1 MPMWPR
7 AAVALFGRRAI
18 PNHFD
23 QSMGRVENLV
33 RISSRLADRSSGRA
47 GSGPRCTAGSAPLVP
62 TYAGAVAKRKKRSSS
77 LAPPPSPPVTAGLV
91 SPMRTVPAG
100 IIRPDYALSGI
111 PSSRQSRAIRT
122 DDEIAAMRIAGRV
135 AADALIEVGRHVQP
149 GITTDELDRIGH
161 DAMVSAGSYPSTLN
175 YRGYPKSLCTSV
187 NEIVCHGIPDSRR
200 LVDGDIVN
208 VDVTA
213 FIEGVHGDT
222 SATFLVGDV
231 DPTSVALVAHTRDA
245 MHAGIAVVRPGA
257 RISDIGKAIEAS
269 VGPYGH
275 SIVREFIGHG
285 IGEQFHTSLQ
295 IPHYYDPRND
305 TVLLAGMTFTIE
317 PMVNVGAA
325 GVVMWDDDWTVSTA
339 DLQRTA
345 QFEHTILVTDDGHE
359 LLTVTEDGTAAEVL
373 FAVEPVQADAR
384 S

>member
-1 MPMWPR
+1 
-7 AAVALFGRRAI
+7 
-18 PNHFD
+18 
-23 QSMGRVENLV
+23 
-33 RISSRLADRSSGRA
+33 
-47 GSGPRCTAGSAPLVP
+47 
-62 TYAGAVAKRKKRSSS
+62 
-77 LAPPPSPPVTAGLV
+77 
-91 SPMRTVPAG
+91 MRTVPTG
-100 IIRPDYALSGI
+100 ITRPDYALSGT
-111 PSSRQSRAIRT
+111 PSSRQARAIRT
-122 DDEIAAMRIAGRV
+122 DEEIAAMRIAGRV

-161 DAMVSAGSYPSTLN
+161 DAMVAAGSYPSTLN

-200 LVDGDIVN
+200 LQDGDIVN

-231 DPTSVALVAHTRDA
+231 DPTSVALVAHTRNA

-257 RISDIGKAIEAS
+257 RIRDIGKAIEES
-269 VGPYGH
+269 VRPYGH

-285 IGEQFHTSLQ
+285 IGDQFHTSLQ

-325 GVVMWDDDWTVSTA
+325 GVAMWDDEWTVSTM

-345 QFEHTILVTDDGHE
+345 QFEHTILVTDSGHE
-359 LLTVTEDGTAAEVL
+359 LLTVPADGVPAEVL
-373 FAVEPVQADAR
+373 FAVDPVQADAPV
-384 S
+384 